1 MPWVIRDVVKDI
13 NKAVARRW
21 HGLDALL
28 PQPSDLP
35 EGCMAPLV
43 SHGDNGRPAGLGV
56 CRHQH
61 LTADTL
67 AQTWGAATKFVLSMR
82 LRGPD
87 VQAAA
92 DDLLTQ
98 WREHLTGLPEA
109 RKADTAA
116 IVNWPARDV
125 TGVLALLRHGLQPM
139 SVIAVRP
146 AGRSNPASHAS
157 MPPGLVIRPAG
168 PDDLDAV
175 TELEMGVVRYDA
187 HFGGSIPRP
196 ATEALVRAETQAAL
210 ARRPGWTWL
219 AEQAGRAVALAVVE
233 PPADATL
240 DRGHGP
246 DRRRGLPADHVRTPR
261 RARRRDRRGPGPARA
276 RRARRPRC
284 RPHPAALRPGEPAV
298 GAVLAPDGIPAAVV
312 HLGGAPGSR
321 PALTTSLTASK
332 CLISVQQ
339 RRPIALGHHGQGMIE
354 HESAGMLSA
363 T

>member
-13 NKAVARRW
+13 NKAVTRRW
-21 HGLDALL
+21 HCLDALL

-43 SHGDNGRPAGLGV
+43 SHGDNGRPSGLGV

-98 WREHLTGLPEA
+98 WHDHLTGLPEA

-157 MPPGLVIRPAG
+157 MPPGVVIRPAG

-175 TELEMGVVRYDA
+175 TELEIGVVRYDA

-210 ARRPGWTWL
+210 AKRPGWTWL
-219 AEQAGRAVALAVVE
+219 AEEDGQPVALTVVE
-233 PPADATL
+233 PPAAATWIAGMTRTGATAYLQTMFVRPDERSGGIGAALVRHVHGEL
-240 DRGHGP
+240 DVRGVDLTLLHYAQVNPLSAPFWHRMGYRP
-246 DRRRGLPADHVRTPR
+246 LWSTWEARPA
-261 RARRRDRRGPGPARA
+261 
-276 RRARRPRC
+276 
-284 RPHPAALRPGEPAV
+284 AALR
-298 GAVLAPDGIPAAVV
+298 
-312 HLGGAPGSR
+312 
-321 PALTTSLTASK
+321 
-332 CLISVQQ
+332 
-339 RRPIALGHHGQGMIE
+339 
-354 HESAGMLSA
+354 
-363 T
+363 